1 MATKKKVAKKK
12 VTKKKVAKKKEMTQ
26 YIARFYS
33 HESLET
39 VSNKINKVYKLGIE
53 TKKGPKAFVDIMP
66 EYGLSGNMESL
77 RSWMNSR
84 SNRTGQLSF
93 CYENKSDLDIET
105 VESYGDDQLAALFID
120 VKLQQKGEEKPA
132 SIHFYGNGMSIF
144 ITDFE
149 VERLD

>member
-1 MATKKKVAKKK
+1 MATKKKV
-12 VTKKKVAKKKEMTQ
+12 VKKKVAKKKEMTQ

-33 HESLET
+33 HDSLET

-53 TKKGPKAFVDIMP
+53 TEKGPEAFVDIMP
-66 EYGLSGNMESL
+66 MYGLNGNMESL

-93 CYENKSDLDIET
+93 YQDKSDLDIET
-105 VESYGDDQLAALFID
+105 VESYGDDQLASLFID
-120 VKLQQKGEEKPA
+120 VKLQQKGEAKPA
-132 SIHFYGNGMSIF
+132 SIYFYGSGMSIS

-149 VERLD
+149 IERLD